1 MAEPQPVSDEFPQAP
16 KPLSWKGKLVLG
28 GIGSVI
34 GLVLIVLVLEFVPL
48 GQKGTEFSS
57 IDDIRRAMVSGTEEQ
72 PVSDPATGP
81 VSLRQIVT
89 PDSDDRLIYTL
100 RPNLDLRFVRVNVKT
115 NQCGMRSPER
125 PIEKSP
131 SVFRIALLGDSFA
144 FGWGVEQK
152 DTFAQRL
159 EDNLNRASG
168 GRRRF
173 EVLNFGVP
181 GYSTFQ
187 EVALFESKALPFQP
201 DAVIVYFVQNDF
213 GMPFFVRDL
222 SGGGGILSSLE
233 FVRLG
238 RRLLDPKGMD
248 EKVRKLGLD
257 PNTALERLAAV
268 TKQHGI
274 RLYLAVNPHKK
285 WRQDLSRLRITR
297 QDGAITVMSLREPLM
312 SLIRRRK
319 IPEKDLT
326 LSYDPHPS
334 PLRHGLLGDLMTPYF
349 FGDL

>member
-1 MAEPQPVSDEFPQAP
+1 MADPQLVGSSTRGPA
-16 KPLSWKGKLVLG
+16 PLSWKSRFLLSGVG
-28 GIGSVI
+28 ATV
-34 GLVLIVLVLEFVPL
+34 GLILIVVTLEFVPL

-57 IDDIRRAMVSGTEEQ
+57 IDDIRSAMVSGTEETG
-72 PVSDPATGP
+72 PTDPAAGP

-100 RPNLDLRFVRVNVKT
+100 RPNLDLRFVRANVRT
-115 NQCGMRSPER
+115 NQCGMRSPEK
-125 PIEKSP
+125 PP
-131 SVFRIALLGDSFA
+131 GVFRIALLGDSFA
-144 FGWGVEQK
+144 FGWGVEQGQ
-152 DTFAQRL
+152 TFAQRL
-159 EDNLNRASG
+159 EDNLNAAARG
-168 GRRRF
+168 KRRF

-187 EVALFESKALPFQP
+187 EVALFENKALLFQP

-222 SGGGGILSSLE
+222 SGGNGILSSLE

-248 EKVRKLGLD
+248 EKIRKLGLD

-285 WRQDLSRLRITR
+285 WRQDISHLRIVRT
-297 QDGAITVMSLREPLM
+297 DPSITVMSLREPLM

-319 IPEKDLT
+319 IQEKDLT

-334 PLRHGLLGDLMTPYF
+334 PLRHGLLGDIMTPYF
-349 FGDL
+349 FGEL